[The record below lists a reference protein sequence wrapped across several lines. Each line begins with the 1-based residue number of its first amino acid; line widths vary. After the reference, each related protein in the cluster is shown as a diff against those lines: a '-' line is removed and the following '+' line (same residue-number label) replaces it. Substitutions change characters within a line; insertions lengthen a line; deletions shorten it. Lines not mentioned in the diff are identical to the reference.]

1 MCMRKNV
8 ALVLSS
14 GGARGIAQIGAINE
28 LKKNGFEITSVSGSS
43 IGSLIG
49 GIYAMGRLDDFSV
62 WVSTLNRLDVFNIM
76 DFTLSSHGIL
86 KVEKLFKIIEKD
98 FPDMMIEDLNIPYVA
113 MATDVANNKEV
124 KFTSGSVYKAIRA
137 SIALPALIKSVQNSD
152 QVLVDGGV
160 LNPIPIRQI
169 QRTPDDIVVVVNLYD
184 FDQEP
189 EADAIIL
196 HNSDEV
202 ISHPTVSIENNT
214 DKSKLLNRG
223 QKLLSTVQKKA
234 SVSNNYAS
242 ILSKVTTM
250 MLQVNAFSAIEL
262 HKPDI
267 VINIPR
273 SSAGT
278 FDFHKSEELIKIGQL
293 ATQKSIRD
301 FVNKQ

>member
-1 MCMRKNV
+1 M
-8 ALVLSS
+8 
-14 GGARGIAQIGAINE
+14 
-28 LKKNGFEITSVSGSS
+28 
-43 IGSLIG
+43 
-49 GIYAMGRLDDFSV
+49 
-62 WVSTLNRLDVFNIM
+62 
-76 DFTLSSHGIL
+76 
-86 KVEKLFKIIEKD
+86 EKD

-293 ATQKSIRD
+293 ATQKAIQEFR
-301 FVNKQ
+301 NKH

>member
-1 MCMRKNV
+1 MEKNV

-28 LKKNGFEITSVSGSS
+28 LKKNGFEITSISGSS

-49 GIYAMGRLDDFSV
+49 GIYAMGKLEEFSA
-62 WVSTLNRLDVFNIM
+62 WVSSLNRLDVFNIM
-76 DFTLSSHGIL
+76 DFTISTHGVL
-86 KVEKLFKIIEKD
+86 KVEKLFKIMEKD
-98 FPDMMIEDLNIPYVA
+98 FPDMLIENLSIPYVA

-124 KFTSGSVYKAIRA
+124 KFTSGSIYKAIRA

-152 QVLVDGGV
+152 QILVDGGV

-169 QRTPDDIVVVVNLYD
+169 QRTQNDILVVVNLYD
-184 FDQEP
+184 FNHEDNFIEI
-189 EADAIIL
+189 EDFDVDNIL
-196 HNSDEV
+196 NSQ
-202 ISHPTVSIENNT
+202 SENFENT
-214 DKSKLLNRG
+214 SDKNKLLERG
-223 QKLLSTVQKKA
+223 QNFLHTIQNKS
-234 SVSNNYAS
+234 SISYNYAS

-262 HKPDI
+262 YKPDI

-278 FDFHKSEELIKIGQL
+278 FDFHKSEELIRIGQL
-293 ATQKSIRD
+293 ATQKSIQD
-301 FVNKQ
+301 FINKQ

>member
-1 MCMRKNV
+1 MEKNV

-28 LKKNGFEITSVSGSS
+28 LKKNGFEITSISGSS

-49 GIYAMGRLDDFSV
+49 GIYAMGKLEEFSA
-62 WVSTLNRLDVFNIM
+62 WVSSLNRLDVFNIM
-76 DFTLSSHGIL
+76 DFTISTHGVL
-86 KVEKLFKIIEKD
+86 KVEKLFKIMEKD
-98 FPDMMIEDLNIPYVA
+98 FPDMLIENLSIPYVA

-124 KFTSGSVYKAIRA
+124 KFTSGSIYKAIRA

-152 QVLVDGGV
+152 QILVDGGV

-169 QRTPDDIVVVVNLYD
+169 QRTQNDILVVVNLYD
-184 FDQEP
+184 FNHEDNFIEI
-189 EADAIIL
+189 EDFDVDNIL
-196 HNSDEV
+196 NSQ
-202 ISHPTVSIENNT
+202 SENFENT
-214 DKSKLLNRG
+214 SDKNKLLERG
-223 QKLLSTVQKKA
+223 QNFLHTIQNKS
-234 SVSNNYAS
+234 SISYNYAS

-262 HKPDI
+262 YKPDI

-278 FDFHKSEELIKIGQL
+278 FDFHKSEELIRIGQL

-301 FVNKQ
+301 FINKQ

>member
-1 MCMRKNV
+1 MRKNV

-28 LKKNGFEITSVSGSS
+28 LKKNGFEITSISGSS

-49 GIYAMGRLDDFSV
+49 GIYAMGKLDEFSA

-76 DFTLSSHGIL
+76 DFTISTHGVL
-86 KVEKLFKIIEKD
+86 KVEKLFRIMEKD
-98 FPDMMIEDLNIPYVA
+98 FPDMLIENLSIPYVA

-124 KFTSGSVYKAIRA
+124 KFTSGSIYKAIRA

-152 QVLVDGGV
+152 QILVDGGV

-169 QRTPDDIVVVVNLYD
+169 QRTQNDILVVVNLYD
-184 FDQEP
+184 FNHEDNFIEI
-189 EADAIIL
+189 EDFDVDNIL
-196 HNSDEV
+196 NSQ
-202 ISHPTVSIENNT
+202 SENFENT
-214 DKSKLLNRG
+214 SDKNKLLQRG
-223 QKLLSTVQKKA
+223 QNLLHTIQSK
-234 SVSNNYAS
+234 SSISYNYAS

-262 HKPDI
+262 YKPDI

-278 FDFHKSEELIKIGQL
+278 FDFHKSEELIRIGQL
-293 ATQKSIRD
+293 ATQKSIQD
-301 FVNKQ
+301 FINKQ

>member
-76 DFTLSSHGIL
+76 DFTISSHGIL
-86 KVEKLFKIIEKD
+86 KVEKLFKIMEKD

-124 KFTSGSVYKAIRA
+124 KFTSGSIYKAIRA

-152 QVLVDGGV
+152 QILVDGGV

-169 QRTPDDIVVVVNLYD
+169 QRTQNDILVVVNLYD
-184 FDQEP
+184 FDHEDKLDENENLNPNVVLNSQPKNFENTS
-189 EADAIIL
+189 DKNKLFDRGHKIL
-196 HNSDEV
+196 HTIQNKSS
-202 ISHPTVSIENNT
+202 ISY
-214 DKSKLLNRG
+214 
-223 QKLLSTVQKKA
+223 
-234 SVSNNYAS
+234 NYAL

-262 HKPDI
+262 YKPDI

-278 FDFHKSEELIKIGQL
+278 FDFHKSEELIRIGQL

-301 FVNKQ
+301 FINKQ

>member
-86 KVEKLFKIIEKD
+86 KVEKLFKIMEKD

-124 KFTSGSVYKAIRA
+124 KFTSGSIYKAIRA

-152 QVLVDGGV
+152 QILVDGGV

-169 QRTPDDIVVVVNLYD
+169 QRTQNDILVVVNLYD
-184 FDQEP
+184 FNHEDNFIEI
-189 EADAIIL
+189 EDFDVDNIL
-196 HNSDEV
+196 NSQ
-202 ISHPTVSIENNT
+202 SENFENT
-214 DKSKLLNRG
+214 SDKNKLLQRG
-223 QKLLSTVQKKA
+223 QNLLHTIQSKY
-234 SVSNNYAS
+234 SISYNYAL

-250 MLQVNAFSAIEL
+250 MLQVNAFLAIEL
-262 HKPDI
+262 YKPDI

-278 FDFHKSEELIKIGQL
+278 FDFHKSEELIRIGQL